1 MRPIARATQKVIPCR
16 ANVAADSRDDSTLLS
31 AWREGDAHAGNELL
45 RRHFVAVYRF
55 FSANLSQAG
64 RDVDPEDLTQRTF
77 EACIT
82 RRDAVQTDFRAYV
95 FGVARRLLYLEWKR
109 RKGVG
114 DVVSPS
120 VADIRD
126 VRTSPSVAVARLD
139 EQKLFLKA
147 LEVLPA
153 EFRAVLERFYWED
166 RPIAEI
172 ADELGV
178 ALGTVKS
185 RLFRGKAMLRD
196 SLLNSKAPPALLQ
209 SAVLRLDARVI
220 EGEPDGG

>member
-1 MRPIARATQKVIPCR
+1 MCYRPT
-16 ANVAADSRDDSTLLS
+16 VAQDGRDDSTLLH
-31 AWREGDAHAGNELL
+31 AWRDGDAHAGNELL

-120 VADIRD
+120 VAEIRD
-126 VRTSPSVAVARLD
+126 LRTSPSLAIARLD

-147 LEVLPA
+147 LERLPA
-153 EFRAVLERFYWED
+153 EFRAVLERFYWEE

-172 ADELGV
+172 AEELGV

-196 SLLNSKAPPALLQ
+196 ELMNSKAPAALLQ
-209 SAVLRLDARVI
+209 TAVLRLDAREIDVGPTD
-220 EGEPDGG
+220 E

>member
-1 MRPIARATQKVIPCR
+1 MAT
-16 ANVAADSRDDSTLLS
+16 DGRDDSSLLD

-82 RRDAVQTDFRAYV
+82 RRDAVQTDFRAYM

-109 RKGVG
+109 RRGSG
-114 DVVSPS
+114 DVITPS
-120 VADIRD
+120 AAEVRD
-126 VRTSPSVAVARLD
+126 VRTSPSLAIARLD
-139 EQKLFLKA
+139 EQKVFLKA
-147 LEVLPA
+147 LERLPA
-153 EFRAVLERFYWED
+153 EFRAVLERFYWEE

-172 ADELGV
+172 ATELGI

-185 RLFRGKAMLRD
+185 RLFRGKAMLREE
-196 SLLNSKAPPALLQ
+196 LMNSQAPAAVLE
-209 SAVLRLDARVI
+209 SAVQRLDALEV
-220 EGEPDGG
+220 GGTASNGGHDE

>member
-1 MRPIARATQKVIPCR
+1 VLRKQAKV
-16 ANVAADSRDDSTLLS
+16 ASDARDDPTLLT
-31 AWREGDAHAGNELL
+31 AWRDGDAHAGNELL

-55 FSANLSQAG
+55 FTANLSQAG

-95 FGVARRLLYLEWKR
+95 FGVARRMLYLEWKR
-109 RKGVG
+109 RKGSG
-114 DVVSPS
+114 DVISPS
-120 VADIRD
+120 AAEIRD

-139 EQKLFLKA
+139 EQKLFLHA
-147 LEVLPA
+147 LAQLPA
-153 EFRAVLERFYWED
+153 EFRAVLERFYWEE

-172 ADELGV
+172 ADELGI

-196 SLLNSKAPPALLQ
+196 QLMQSKAPSALLQ
-209 SAVLRLDARVI
+209 SAVMRLEERTKDI
-220 EGEPDGG
+220 EDPGDTPV